1 MNTIHTNA
9 WKSAGAA
16 EPVSGAQALMDQI
29 MKKAKKEDEGAA
41 SGDSEVIIEKSIT
54 VSPDGSRVMTMTKIT
69 VGADGSKSSPT
80 IIGTYN
86 LGKEP
91 QEQASQMID
100 QRALE
105 EKSFGGAGA
114 ASDQYER
121 NSAAYLYGAGM
132 LLNQRG

>member
-1 MNTIHTNA
+1 MNTINTNS
-9 WKSAGAA
+9 WKSVGVA
-16 EPVSGAQALMDQI
+16 ESVSGNQALMDQI
-29 MKKAKKEDEGAA
+29 MKKAKKEDEGGK

-54 VSPDGSRVMTMTKIT
+54 VSPDGSRIMTMTKIT

-86 LGKEP
+86 LGKES
-91 QEQASQMID
+91 QEQSSQMID
-100 QRALE
+100 QKALE
-105 EKSFGGAGA
+105 EKSSGGADA
-114 ASDQYER
+114 ASGQYER